1 MLFVGLAC
9 AEPAADAD
17 PSVLYGGY
25 YGYPYGLYGGLYRP
39 LGAYH
44 LIGKRSA
51 DSEPEAKADADPSV
65 LYGGYYG
72 YPYGLYGGLYGGL
85 YRPLGA

>member
-25 YGYPYGLYGGLYRP
+25 YGYPYGLYGGLYGGLYRP
-39 LGAYH
+39 WGAYH

-51 DSEPEAKADADPSV
+51 DSEPEAKADPSV

-72 YPYGLYGGLYGGL
+72 YPYA
-85 YRPLGA
+85 YRTLGYPLVWGK